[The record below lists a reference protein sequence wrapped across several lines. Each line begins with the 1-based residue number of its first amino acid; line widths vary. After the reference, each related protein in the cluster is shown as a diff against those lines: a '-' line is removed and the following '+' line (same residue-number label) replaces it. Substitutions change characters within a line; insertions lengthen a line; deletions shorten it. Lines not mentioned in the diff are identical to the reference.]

1 MSRRRISSGVKWE
14 EIVGYSRAVCD
25 GPFIF
30 VAGTT
35 ATDGDGN
42 IVGKS
47 DPYRQTVQ
55 VIENIR
61 AALQKAGAD
70 LTDVVRTRIFVTNID
85 DWEKIGKAHGEFFGD
100 IKPATTMVEVSRLV
114 NPDMLVEMEAD
125 AIVGGGL
132 D

>member
-14 EIVGYSRAVCD
+14 DIVGYSRAVCD

-61 AALQKAGAD
+61 TALQKAGAD

-85 DWEKIGKAHGEFFGD
+85 DWEKIGKAHGEFFRD
-100 IKPATTMVEVSRLV
+100 IKPATTMVEISRLV
-114 NPDMLVEMEAD
+114 DPDMLVEMEAD
-125 AIVGGGL
+125 AIVSR
-132 D
+132 

>member
-114 NPDMLVEMEAD
+114 NPDMLVVMEAD

>member
-14 EIVGYSRAVCD
+14 NIVGYSRAICD

-55 VIENIR
+55 IIENVR
-61 AALQKAGAD
+61 NALQKADAN
-70 LTDVVRTRIFVTNID
+70 LTDVVRTRIYVTNID
-85 DWEKIGKAHGEFFGD
+85 DWEKIGKAHGEFFRD

-114 NPDMLVEMEAD
+114 DPDMLVEMEAD
-125 AIVGGGL
+125 AVVNVK
-132 D
+132 

>member
-14 EIVGYSRAVCD
+14 DIVGYSRAVCD

-55 VIENIR
+55 VIENIST
-61 AALQKAGAD
+61 ALQKAGAD

-85 DWEKIGKAHGEFFGD
+85 DWEKIGKAHGEFFRD

-114 NPDMLVEMEAD
+114 DPEMLVEMEAD
-125 AIVGGGL
+125 AVVSRQ
-132 D
+132 